1 MSEQT
6 ALEYT
11 LPGILHY
18 LQTEWRRFE
27 REKNE
32 WTIERAELKARIA
45 LLEGERKGIENTKL
59 ALMKR
64 VKMLEYALRQERKR
78 YNDNNN
84 DSNNKEEQEV
94 TQENIHNTASS
105 TIVTQEDNKLRE
117 RSKQLLTSCLEEINY
132 LTSIPTK
139 LPLTNALSS
148 YNTADTN
155 RLLRADSS
163 KKAIKRN
170 QKPSIQRDPS
180 LKRTASPPK
189 EEEEVEVPANVDE
202 VAMMSNNNK
211 SSDNNNSQEISAE
224 IQEKFHLSE
233 DKVMKLM
240 KNVNK
245 ESKDNNLLAGDLDS
259 NKIGQVAEDRHQEQ
273 KVWRNRITIKGHL
286 DSVRTVCF
294 HPKEM
299 MAASGSDDGTVKIWN
314 LKRLA
319 GKDGKK

>member
-273 KVWRNRITIKGHL
+273 KVWRNRITIKG
-286 DSVRTVCF
+286 
-294 HPKEM
+294 
-299 MAASGSDDGTVKIWN
+299 
-314 LKRLA
+314 
-319 GKDGKK
+319 

>member
-6 ALEYT
+6 TLEYT

-59 ALMKR
+59 VLMKR

-105 TIVTQEDNKLRE
+105 TIDTQEDNKLRE

-148 YNTADTN
+148 CNTADTN
-155 RLLRADSS
+155 RLLRADSL
-163 KKAIKRN
+163 KKATKRN
-170 QKPSIQRDPS
+170 QKPSIQRDPG

-202 VAMMSNNNK
+202 IAMMSNNNK
-211 SSDNNNSQEISAE
+211 PSDNNNSQEI
-224 IQEKFHLSE
+224 
-233 DKVMKLM
+233 VR
-240 KNVNK
+240 
-245 ESKDNNLLAGDLDS
+245 SKS
-259 NKIGQVAEDRHQEQ
+259 
-273 KVWRNRITIKGHL
+273 
-286 DSVRTVCF
+286 
-294 HPKEM
+294 
-299 MAASGSDDGTVKIWN
+299 
-314 LKRLA
+314 
-319 GKDGKK
+319 